1 MLNHGLIFLK
11 QSKRAATGA
20 RAASA
25 KTKPQ
30 MTPRSAS
37 PIRVLLVDDHRTV
50 LWGLEKL
57 IEGEQPGMVVVGKAT
72 SGAEAIE
79 IVAQVRPDVIV
90 LDIELGER
98 SGIDAIPELL
108 ARSKAKV
115 LLLTEQRNSPLH
127 DRAVLAGA
135 RGIVYKEDPAETILK
150 AIDKVHKGEIWLDR
164 VSTGRILLELSQNGH
179 TRREEPDWATSARL
193 TAREREL
200 IGELVQDPG
209 ANYGKIAAK
218 LRITEHTVRNHL
230 TSIYSK
236 LRVQNRLE
244 LFVVASKNG
253 LRTPSA

>member
-11 QSKRAATGA
+11 QSKRAAAGV
-20 RAASA
+20 RAAKA
-25 KTKPQ
+25 RTRQ
-30 MTPRSAS
+30 EMTPRTAAT
-37 PIRVLLVDDHRTV
+37 IRVLLVDDHRTV

-57 IEGEQPGMVVVGKAT
+57 IESERPAMAVVGKAT
-72 SGAEAIE
+72 SGVEAIE
-79 IVAQVRPDVIV
+79 LVAQARPDVVV

-98 SGIDAIPELL
+98 SGIDVIPELL
-108 ARSKAKV
+108 ARSNSKV

-135 RGIVYKEDPAETILK
+135 RGIVYKEDPAETIVK
-150 AIDKVHKGEIWLDR
+150 AIDKVHRGEIWLDR
-164 VSTGRILLELSQNGH
+164 ATTGRIIVELSKGGAP
-179 TRREEPDWATSARL
+179 RRPEPDWATQARL

-200 IGELVQDPG
+200 IEELVLDPS
-209 ANYGKIAAK
+209 ANYAKIAAK
-218 LRITEHTVRNHL
+218 LHITEHTVRNHL

-244 LFVVASKNG
+244 LFVYASRHG

>member
-11 QSKRAATGA
+11 QSKRAASSA
-20 RAASA
+20 RAAKA
-25 KTKPQ
+25 KTKLT
-30 MTPRSAS
+30 MTPRPNSQ
-37 PIRVLLVDDHRTV
+37 IRVLLVDDHRTV

-57 IEGEQPGMVVVGKAT
+57 IEGESPAMVVVGKAT
-72 SGAEAIE
+72 SGAEAVE
-79 IVAQVRPDVIV
+79 IVDRVRPDVIV

-135 RGIVYKEDPAETILK
+135 RGIVFKEDPAETIIK
-150 AIDKVHKGEIWLDR
+150 AIDRVYKGEIWLDR
-164 VSTGRILLELSQNGH
+164 VTTGRILVELQNGSP
-179 TRREEPDWATSARL
+179 RRQDPDWATTARL

-200 IGELVQDPG
+200 IEELVQDPS
-209 ANYGKIAAK
+209 ANYTKIATK

-244 LFVVASKNG
+244 LFVYASKNR
-253 LRTPSA
+253 LRSPSA